1 MRGITL
7 MWTRA
12 PRLAVAMAVAAMA
25 APVLFARAEQ
35 QAPPQA
41 QKPPGF
47 RSSVDLVR
55 GDVSVVDNKGMTV
68 RGPGGDG
75 FRAFRAGRQR
85 RVGTAAVGTYDPPPT
100 GGP

>member
-1 MRGITL
+1 

-41 QKPPGF
+41 QKPPVF

-55 GDVSVVDNKGMTV
+55 VDVSVVDTKGMPV
-68 RGPGGDG
+68 LGLGVDDFKVFLDG
-75 FRAFRAGRQR
+75 R
-85 RVGTAAVGTYDPPPT
+85 
-100 GGP
+100 